1 MPRLALKP
9 DSSFFRKIAIGA
21 VGTRE
26 VQADLTLHGHKI
38 VELER
43 GALTTKLWKSV
54 KRKRVRIPDLL
65 CLNCGLRIESRAKTK
80 TELAMSHSPGE
91 IERAWDFGMV
101 NQDWIAFPVCEA
113 ARERHWSS
121 GRLDM
126 ESSYWHE
133 RNWVN
138 WQRKGQINY
147 FDVISL
153 RAVPHSG
160 ETTKGVTEGSET
172 SISWPT
178 MFANFDAFVE
188 SIGEKRI
195 TLQNLETGRRNT
207 RHLPDSLKVWVSP
220 GEEVKAN
227 RVLASV
233 VKPLMADQLCCTG
246 KLPVGQIDRLISSRE
261 RTQRFTGVKLARL
274 RTSQNY
280 CDEIQALA
288 YDPEEDFYIRLE
300 AVSYLASVCNR
311 NAAEE
316 FDTFLKTPDEPVQ
329 LEAIIALGE
338 TATPNAIALLCS
350 ILDDTDRPYFMRSA
364 AAWSLS
370 QIKSDNATERL
381 VQAFTDMDQ
390 NIREEALEG
399 IVSLGGTAVPILL
412 TGLSEVEPDIAAGC
426 AEALRQYSPLPD
438 ATLPEIVRLAEQS
451 QWAVWLLGHL
461 PRERVVTLVDDL
473 RDSKPSLHYAVT
485 LLWSFIENW
494 IARRWELSPYATFT
508 RLDEDGDV

>member
-80 TELAMSHSPGE
+80 TEISMSHSPGE
-91 IERAWDFGMV
+91 VERAWDFGMV

-113 ARERHWSS
+113 VEEKHWSS
-121 GRLDM
+121 GRLGN

-138 WQRKGQINY
+138 WQRTGQINY
-147 FDVISL
+147 FDVSSL
-153 RAVPHSG
+153 RTVPHSG

-178 MFANFDAFVE
+178 MFANFDAIVE
-188 SIGEKRI
+188 SIGENRI
-195 TLQNLETGRRNT
+195 TLKKLETGRRISRN
-207 RHLPDSLKVWVSP
+207 LPGFLNVWVSP
-220 GEEVKAN
+220 DEVVQAN

-233 VKPLMADQLCCTG
+233 AKPLMADQFCCTG
-246 KLPVGQIDRLISSRE
+246 EFPVGHIDRLISSRE
-261 RTQRFTGVKLARL
+261 RTQRFTGIKLARL
-274 RTSQNY
+274 RSSHDF
-280 CDEIQALA
+280 CDDIQVLA
-288 YDPEEDFYIRLE
+288 NDPEEDFYIRLE
-300 AVSYLASVCNR
+300 AVSYLSSVCNR
-311 NAAEE
+311 NAAEL
-316 FDTFLKTPDEPVQ
+316 FNTFLQSPDEPVQ
-329 LEAIIALGE
+329 LEAVIALGE
-338 TATPNAIALLCS
+338 TATPNAIDLLCS
-350 ILDDTDRPYFMRSA
+350 ILDDTTRPYFMRSA

-370 QIKSDNATERL
+370 QIKSDQATERL
-381 VQAFTDMDQ
+381 IKAFTDMDQ
-390 NIREEALEG
+390 DIREEALEG
-399 IVSLGGTAVPILL
+399 IVSLGGAAIPVLI
-412 TGLSEVEPDIAAGC
+412 TGLSEVDPDIASGC
-426 AEALRQYSPLPD
+426 AEALRQYRPLPE
-438 ATLPEIVRLAEQS
+438 ATLPEIVRLADQS
-451 QWAVWLLGHL
+451 QWAVWLLGNL

-473 RDSKPSLHYAVT
+473 RDSNPTLYYAIT

-494 IARRWELSPYATFT
+494 IARRWELNPCATFE
-508 RLDEDGDV
+508 RSELVDGV